1 MNKNKLTQRSSTGIH
16 CLQSMNWYYFYM
28 YSNKRM
34 NQVAGFFHLKRLQL
48 LINDCSEILRCM
60 NYRLLWRILCGR
72 KWRHTTGFGLDTV
85 TFKFRI
91 LPFVLT
97 IRILVVL
104 LKLLRDESVQYRG

>member
-1 MNKNKLTQRSSTGIH
+1 
-16 CLQSMNWYYFYM
+16 MNWYYFYM

-48 LINDCSEILRCM
+48 LINDCSEILRC
-60 NYRLLWRILCGR
+60 NSYVLSAALNEFSVER
-72 KWRHTTGFGLDTV
+72 KWHHTTGFGLDTV